1 MYDYDYPHDLRPP
14 HQDTGLLSRITHV
27 QHRLDNECH
36 ALSAQIAH
44 HEKWRAGLGDDR
56 TLLKDPEQILTQD
69 ALIDTLALRLQTLRQ
84 RLAARRHDASLLRQ
98 QGAAALAAGDMDA
111 NTPALA
117 RLLAEAEMNSAA
129 PKDAGAGDCNDD
141 PDTATGWDSLPA
153 FCRPGATSGIPRP
166 AQIGP
171 RGFLPRIFGGM
182 GGLLK
187 IGAILFVLVGL
198 LNALGGGA
206 FNQRSVGNA
215 RFSGPGSGSGLPQIT
230 TESTEFNAAGSALLK
245 LVSTATGGTVDIEA
259 LARRTADSLRAMS
272 P

>member
-1 MYDYDYPHDLRPP
+1 MYYNEFPPDMHPPQPYD
-14 HQDTGLLSRITHV
+14 GLLSRITHV
-27 QHRLDNECH
+27 QHRLDSECH
-36 ALSAQIAH
+36 ALGAQIAH
-44 HEKWRAGLGDDR
+44 HEKWRAALGDDR
-56 TLLKDPEQILTQD
+56 ALLNDPEQILTQD

-84 RLAARRHDASLLRQ
+84 RLAARNHDASLLRQ
-98 QGAAALAAGDMDA
+98 QGAVALAAGGVDA

-117 RLLAEAEMNSAA
+117 RLLAEADKNDAA
-129 PKDAGAGDCNDD
+129 TNEAGAGGSEDN
-141 PDTATGWDSLPA
+141 PDTATGWDSLPDH
-153 FCRPGATSGIPRP
+153 CRPGASSGIPRP
-166 AQIGP
+166 ARIGP
-171 RGFLPRIFGGM
+171 RGFLPRVFDRV

-230 TESTEFNAAGSALLK
+230 TESTEFNAAGSVLLK
-245 LVSTATGGTVDIEA
+245 LVSVATGGSVDIEA
-259 LARRTADSLRAMS
+259 ITRRTADSLRGMS